1 MKEAHDRFI
10 KCMNGLKFHV
20 DLEEGSFFNKLQ
32 AAYPDIDLKFLYEE
46 HSHLLEQEKFL
57 I

>member
-1 MKEAHDRFI
+1 MKEAYDRFI